1 MDLSIGVNS
10 ILKLVLGVLVLILSS
25 LCVSSQS
32 RGGCDNYLECGVK
45 LGDSLLLFSLCRL
58 LISNNLGSLRNQH
71 LDLSNLSRN
80 FGCGVRER
88 GELLK
93 LLVECNKGS
102 RSSLGPLVMFL
113 DEDKK
118 PLSFSLV
125 DKLVLLID
133 LFLLRRSGD
142 SPHPRVVLSPG
153 NFNLSDHGDN
163 LCNFLLS
170 LHSFGATLVNES
182 SQLLK
187 FGLLLSNRSLHLLN
201 IKRSLLAISGFSFQ
215 LALKS
220 PHFVGQLLFH
230 SYFCSDG
237 WVHKI
242 LLGLSNLI
250 LMSAEGNLASLKSG
264 LLCRDVVLELS
275 VLLSN

>member
-1 MDLSIGVNS
+1 
-10 ILKLVLGVLVLILSS
+10 
-25 LCVSSQS
+25 
-32 RGGCDNYLECGVK
+32 
-45 LGDSLLLFSLCRL
+45 
-58 LISNNLGSLRNQH
+58 
-71 LDLSNLSRN
+71 
-80 FGCGVRER
+80 
-88 GELLK
+88 
-93 LLVECNKGS
+93 
-102 RSSLGPLVMFL
+102 MFL

-142 SPHPRVVLSPG
+142 SPHPRVVFSPG

-215 LALKS
+215 LTLKS

-230 SYFCSDG
+230 SYFLSYS

-250 LMSAEGNLASLKSG
+250 LMSTHGNLASLKSG
-264 LLCRDVVLELS
+264 LLCYDVVLELS
-275 VLLSN
+275 SLLSN

>member
-1 MDLSIGVNS
+1 
-10 ILKLVLGVLVLILSS
+10 
-25 LCVSSQS
+25 
-32 RGGCDNYLECGVK
+32 
-45 LGDSLLLFSLCRL
+45 
-58 LISNNLGSLRNQH
+58 
-71 LDLSNLSRN
+71 
-80 FGCGVRER
+80 
-88 GELLK
+88 
-93 LLVECNKGS
+93 
-102 RSSLGPLVMFL
+102 MFL

-118 PLSFSLV
+118 PLSFSVV
-125 DKLVLLID
+125 DKLVLLED

-142 SPHPRVVLSPG
+142 SPHPRVVFSPG

-187 FGLLLSNRSLHLLN
+187 FCLLLSNRSLHLLN

-215 LALKS
+215 LTLKS

-230 SYFCSDG
+230 SYFLSYS

-250 LMSAEGNLASLKSG
+250 LMSAHGNLASLKSSLICG
-264 LLCRDVVLELS
+264 DVGLELS
-275 VLLSN
+275 GLPGDDLLLLVESFSGSCAFNSSGFGFFSFCGNFFSNISNTWSWVLWKYWWWANWNSNFSSGDAGCCELVSWYATWC

>member
-1 MDLSIGVNS
+1 M
-10 ILKLVLGVLVLILSS
+10 
-25 LCVSSQS
+25 
-32 RGGCDNYLECGVK
+32 
-45 LGDSLLLFSLCRL
+45 
-58 LISNNLGSLRNQH
+58 LISNDLGSLRNQH
-71 LDLSNLSRN
+71 LDLSNLSGN

-93 LLVECNKGS
+93 LLVECNEGGG
-102 RSSLGPLVMFL
+102 SSLASLVMFL

-125 DKLVLLID
+125 DKLVLPID

-142 SPHPRVVLSPG
+142 SPHPRVVFSPG

-163 LCNFLLS
+163 LGDFLLS
-170 LHSFGATLVNES
+170 LHSFGATLVNEP

-187 FGLLLSNRSLHLLN
+187 FGLLLSNGSLHLLN

-215 LALKS
+215 LTLKS

-230 SYFCSDG
+230 ACFLGYS

-250 LMSAEGNLASLKSG
+250 LVSAHGNCASLKSG
-264 LLCRDVVLELS
+264 LLLGDVVLELS
-275 VLLSN
+275 DLLSN